1 MAKSAHLFHVVIATM
16 SRARDLLAGRGIQS
30 DMLMHKTAAIS
41 LLRTRIMSNQSF
53 VDEDMLLTMLFLA
66 HLEDALGEDNA
77 RKIHRAQVDRFIFQG
92 SSGRAATHGEK
103 FRGAFRQ

>member
-1 MAKSAHLFHVVIATM
+1 MARSRHLFHVTIATM
-16 SRARDLLAGRGIQS
+16 SRARDLLAGKGIQR

-41 LLRTRIMSNQSF
+41 LLRTSIMSNQTF

-66 HLEDALGEDNA
+66 HLEDSLGEENA
-77 RKIHRAQVDRFIFQG
+77 RQIHRAQVERFIFQG
-92 SSGRAATHGEK
+92 SSSRAATHGEK